1 MPDALKKILVDAREL
16 HFRRAGIG
24 RYIYNLFHDLIKLD
38 PPLKFAAAI
47 KAGEK
52 AALPAL
58 LQQQTL
64 EIPPLIFHKFAKP
77 LWDNYYIPQ
86 YFRLHK
92 FDLFY
97 AAGHFAPVLRK
108 NIPIIATI
116 HDLSPILF
124 PKAFPLPVRS
134 YLKFNLKQIAAQATI
149 IAVPSENT
157 KKDLIKVLHTDER
170 KIRVIYPS
178 LVPTE
183 FKSDPSINPLKIE
196 KYVLCVGTNEPRK
209 NLRGLIR
216 AYAQVD
222 PELRRE
228 YPLVITGRAGWM
240 AANLDAFIAELGIAG
255 EVIFTGFIEEPMLPH
270 LFGHADVFCY
280 PSFYEGFGFPP
291 LEAMYYGAPVLTSN
305 VASLPEVVGDA
316 AILVDP
322 YSTADIAQGLI
333 RLLSSESLRWEL
345 RDEGRVRAQK
355 FLKNDFAQK
364 MLDIFL
370 SA

>member
-1 MPDALKKILVDAREL
+1 MPNASPKILVDAREL
-16 HFRRAGIG
+16 HCHRAGIG
-24 RYIYNLFHDLIKLD
+24 RYIYNLFHDLELLE
-38 PPLKFAAAI
+38 PPLQFGAVI

-52 AALPAL
+52 CALPEI
-58 LQQQTL
+58 LQRNTL
-64 EIPPLIFHKFAKP
+64 EIPQLIYHKVAKP

-86 YFRLHK
+86 YFRREGY
-92 FDLFY
+92 DIFY

-116 HDLSPILF
+116 HDLTPILF
-124 PKAFPLPVRS
+124 PGAFPIHVRS
-134 YLKFNLKQIAAQATI
+134 YLKFNLKRIAEQAKI

-157 KKDLIKVLHTDER
+157 KKDLIHCFNTAEE

-178 LVPTE
+178 LAPTE
-183 FKSDPSINPLKIE
+183 FNSNPSINPMKID
-196 KYVLCVGTNEPRK
+196 KYILCVGTNEPRK

-216 AYAQVD
+216 AYAQLD
-222 PELRRE
+222 PDLRKE

-240 AANLDAFIAELGIAG
+240 SSNLDTFIAELGISG
-255 EVIFTGFIEEPMLPH
+255 EVIFTGFIEESMLPH

-305 VASLPEVVGDA
+305 VASLPEVVGEA

-322 YSTADIAQGLI
+322 HSTADIAQGLT

-355 FLKNDFAQK
+355 FVKNDFAK
-364 MLDIFL
+364 EMLEIFF
-370 SA
+370 SS